1 MQLWPTQG
9 IDGDPRCVRSG
20 VLRWMPE
27 VVSASATSRPSPT
40 EADGSVLVWKRAPL
54 SRFTAVSGRR

>member
-27 VVSASATSRPSPT
+27 VVSASAT
-40 EADGSVLVWKRAPL
+40 V
-54 SRFTAVSGRR
+54 